1 MVKIDFIQNL
11 IRERFNQEK
20 NLPKH
25 IVIGTYGAVLWSEKN
40 NKPLAEAYRR
50 KIENIKEIMKI
61 QVEKEIPIL
70 TVNLL
75 SKETKEDMSPIIAAF
90 FEELI
95 SNELIAKNKIR
106 ITVIGKWYSLAKI
119 VEPVKKIVEETK
131 DYDSYFVNFCI
142 NYDGQE
148 EIMDSLRVMAKK
160 IESGKLKSDEITK
173 EEIKDNLY
181 SSYFIPVDLIIQNKR
196 NLRGIL
202 LWDSV
207 NAKIVFSN
215 KLFPDF
221 TGKDFLRALEEYQ
234 E

>member
-1 MVKIDFIQNL
+1 MVKLDFIQNL
-11 IRERFNQEK
+11 LRERNVQEK

-25 IVIGTYGAVLWSEKN
+25 IVLDSYGAVKWAEKN
-40 NKPLAEAYRR
+40 NKTIKEAY
-50 KIENIKEIMKI
+50 KKKFENIKEIIKL

-70 TVNLL
+70 TINLL
-75 SKETKEDMSPIIAAF
+75 SKETKEDMGESVAGF
-90 FEELI
+90 FDELMNDDTI
-95 SNELIAKNKIR
+95 RKNKIR
-106 ITVIGKWYSLAKI
+106 ITVIGKWYDISKI
-119 VEPVKKIVEETK
+119 VEPVKKIMEDTK
-131 DYDSYFVNFCI
+131 AYDSFFVNFCI

-148 EIMDSLRVMAKK
+148 EILDSLRVMAKK
-160 IESGKLKSDEITK
+160 IEMQKLKSDEITK

-181 SSYFIPVDLIIQNKR
+181 SSYFVPVEMIIQGRR
-196 NLRGIL
+196 NFLGVL

-221 TGKDFLRALEEYQ
+221 AGKDFLRALEEYQ